1 MRDNLILRQHTYHVR
16 LAIPESVRPFF
27 GGRKLLSKSLK
38 TGLEREARDRAR
50 GILLQ
55 WKAEIDAA
63 KSGKASELED
73 VLDIAS
79 QAGTRHATMISEAVK
94 GVLTGSGEQSS
105 APLEG
110 VEALV
115 EEISKAASDGLIP
128 NAGAVAVLH
137 MLKDA
142 IELRGA
148 HESEV
153 PDADKIQLLSS
164 LRSSRMTEIFR
175 AVLDDVELPTT
186 TKTQALAAY
195 HQPKSY
201 KPRSPITTARLDS
214 FRTHLER
221 KGTAAKTVDQ
231 VCRRVALFSS
241 YLAKHGHPLT
251 FDTVSAYL
259 DQLTDKAG
267 NPLTAKTKKQHVW
280 SGSLFWKWACKY
292 DADWRDQYKGQ
303 PSPFA
308 DHDLPVIKGESSPW
322 EAFTKEDV
330 EKLHALA
337 LEKKDQPLADLICIG
352 AHSGARLEECGRIR
366 RENITFN
373 KDGVPIAFAVEESKT
388 AAGVRV
394 VPIHHKIAG
403 LVQSLLDSSPD
414 GYLLPG
420 GNNKYGNR
428 LDALG
433 KRFGRLKTAAGFDK
447 QFVFHSIRKTAITLV
462 HQAGADVAVM
472 PGLFGHETG
481 MITFDLYS
489 QGPSLEQKAKVIG
502 LLSFDFP

>member
-16 LAIPESVRPFF
+16 LAIPEDVRFFF

-38 TGLEREARDRAR
+38 TGLEREAKDRAR
-50 GILLQ
+50 VVLVEWKAQITAARKLKAEQVDGWKENAAETSTKLAAFLEERVLEATGTRTPSPVPPEVLERLNAAAVEPMPLLQ
-55 WKAEIDAA
+55 T
-63 KSGKASELED
+63 G
-73 VLDIAS
+73 
-79 QAGTRHATMISEAVK
+79 ISH
-94 GVLTGSGEQSS
+94 QF
-105 APLEG
+105 
-110 VEALV
+110 
-115 EEISKAASDGLIP
+115 D
-128 NAGAVAVLH
+128 
-137 MLKDA
+137 
-142 IELRGA
+142 LRGKDVVGQITEHQKLVDFFKRA
-148 HESEV
+148 TALHLQRDYSLNGAET
-153 PDADKIQLLSS
+153 DQLQAILS
-164 LRSSRMTEIFR
+164 
-175 AVLDDVELPTT
+175 D
-186 TKTQALAAY
+186 
-195 HQPKSY
+195 PKQY
-201 KPRSPITTARLDS
+201 KPRSPITPSRLDS

-241 YLAKHGHPLT
+241 YLGKHGHSLT

-280 SGSLFWKWACKY
+280 SCSMYWKWACKY
-292 DADWRDQYKGQ
+292 DANWREQYKGQ

-308 DHDLPVIKGESSPW
+308 DHDLPVIKGESAPW

-373 KDGVPIAFAVEESKT
+373 KDGRPIAFAVEESKT

-394 VPIHHKIAG
+394 VPIHPNIAG
-403 LVQSLLDSSPD
+403 LVQSLLDASPD

-428 LDALG
+428 LDPLS

-502 LLSFDFP
+502 LLCFDFP